1 MLKSIPITL
10 SIIFI
15 LVFPFH
21 SKAIDLNDKT
31 DEYLL
36 FNNDFEVFEDPTN
49 RVSFDSIMNS
59 PNQFHFQKLH
69 PSDCY
74 SENISSTYWI
84 RFKINHSSDNNT
96 PWIFEILDSRFDE
109 VSFYGPTKSQ
119 NYKVVTTGILHDF
132 QTRQYKHKNFVFD
145 IPIPDDGVQHYYYLK
160 IKPGVIGIFLFK
172 VRQVKI
178 FSSYSFTEYLLLG
191 FYYGILLIMG
201 FYNLFIFISIRERV
215 YLYYFLYLISW
226 AFNSSLDDGLGYQ
239 YIWSSFP
246 YITKAGPAVSRILML
261 LFYILYSVSFLN
273 LSIKVKT
280 DSIVSKVAVVL
291 FLAITTISVLFNLN
305 HFYNWMFTFTFGYIS
320 YKSFVINKKGYKPA
334 RFLFIGNAIIA
345 VGMII
350 YILKIIGIFTSISE
364 KYAAVHIFMVYV
376 RNISMITDIIILSI
390 ALSDRMRF
398 LKTTAELAQKEAY
411 NQLNEKK
418 ILSEKV
424 NRELE
429 QKVSERTQ
437 ELEKQKQLLVEQKLL
452 LEQANNKLQLQ
463 SEEIT
468 RMNALLDLDNWKLKK
483 NIIEEKEARIN
494 LKEIN
499 FEEFQLVY
507 PNDAAIYRYLEEL
520 KDEKGYTCRKCG
532 HSKYGKGYTQF
543 SKRCLNCRYDESV
556 TSYTVFNRCK
566 FNIQIAMYIAVKI
579 NRHGKDIS
587 ISDISRE
594 VKLRNGTCSKFAQK
608 LLATRDTKEYK
619 QANEDEKIKVLILNN
634 YD

>member
-1 MLKSIPITL
+1 MH
-10 SIIFI
+10 F
-15 LVFPFH
+15 
-21 SKAIDLNDKT
+21 SK
-31 DEYLL
+31 E
-36 FNNDFEVFEDPTN
+36 NNV
-49 RVSFDSIMNS
+49 
-59 PNQFHFQKLH
+59 
-69 PSDCY
+69 
-74 SENISSTYWI
+74 
-84 RFKINHSSDNNT
+84 

-109 VSFYGPTKSQ
+109 VTFYAPTKS
-119 NYKVVTTGILHDF
+119 NDYKAVTTGILHQFD
-132 QTRQYKHKNFVFD
+132 TRQYNHKNFVFD
-145 IPIPDDGVQHYYYLK
+145 IPVAQDAQEHYYYLK

-178 FSSYSFTEYLLLG
+178 FSSYSITEYLLLG

-215 YLYYFLYLISW
+215 YLYYFLYLITW

-246 YITKAGPAVSRILML
+246 YVTKVGPAISRIFML
-261 LFYILYSVSFLN
+261 VFYILYSVSFLN
-273 LSIKVKT
+273 LSLKLNK
-280 DSIVSKVAVVL
+280 DSILSKVAIVL
-291 FLAITTISVLFNLN
+291 FLTITTITVLFNHN
-305 HFYNWMFTFTFGYIS
+305 HFYNWIFTFTFGYIS
-320 YKSFVINKKGYKPA
+320 YKSFIINRRGYKPA

-350 YILKIIGIFTSISE
+350 YILKIIGLFTSISE
-364 KYAAVHIFMVYV
+364 KYSAVHIFMVYI
-376 RNISMITDIIILSI
+376 RNITMITDIVILSI

-418 ILSEKV
+418 LLSEKV

-437 ELEKQKQLLVEQKLL
+437 ELEKQKQLLEEQKQL

-463 SEEIT
+463 SEEIS
-468 RMNALLDLDNWKLKK
+468 RMNALLDLDNWNLKK

-507 PNDAAIYRYLEEL
+507 PNDAAVFRYLEEL
-520 KDEKGYTCRKCG
+520 KDEKEYRCRKCG
-532 HSKYGKGYTQF
+532 HTKYGKGYTQF

-566 FNIQIAMYIAVKI
+566 FSIQIAMYIAVKI
-579 NRHGKDIS
+579 NRHGKEVS

-608 LLATRDTKEYK
+608 LLTTRDTKEYK